1 MVVRVFPDFLVTPNR
16 AKDSLE
22 YLVTPGNQVHQD
34 TLDQRENLVLW
45 DSPAWL
51 DRGVMT
57 AHLVS
62 MEILEKMA
70 DQEAKVLPER
80 AMVIP
85 EDRELKDNP
94 EIQAS
99 QAGVRMTALP
109 VTTVSQEVQA
119 TPDQREVQV
128 MEAGLE

>member
-1 MVVRVFPDFLVTPNR
+1 
-16 AKDSLE
+16 
-22 YLVTPGNQVHQD
+22 
-34 TLDQRENLVLW
+34 
-45 DSPAWL
+45 
-51 DRGVMT
+51 MT

-80 AMVIP
+80 ATVIP